1 MDFDIVIATRNRQ
14 AALRLSL
21 PLMLAQERLPGR
33 LIVVDASDDHAS
45 TRTVVEDAMNKS
57 GAPVRLDILHAPAG
71 LTLQRNRGL
80 ALVQAPVVFF
90 PDDDALWFP
99 HFAEAIMRIYER
111 DAGGTIG
118 AVGGTESAAPPDG
131 LLPGSRAPSDGLTIR
146 IPRPFERALDRF
158 EKTFFIDPFFL
169 QARILYQGKTMPQ
182 WLTEEGATPAST
194 ITGFRM
200 SFRTDLIKRTGFD
213 ETLVKYGLF
222 EDHDACMGVLAS
234 HCIVNAGKAKVFHY
248 RPPAKRADDLELGAT
263 HILNRAYILAKHA
276 PPGFDVRRPLTRY
289 VRFKLARYLLR
300 AYSGGTRRRLV
311 GAWRASRC
319 LEEICTA
326 SAPELKQ
333 RYLRMRARC
342 LGIE

>member
-14 AALRLSL
+14 AALQLSL
-21 PLMLAQERLPGR
+21 PLMLKQERLPGR
-33 LIVVDASDDHAS
+33 LVVVDASDDHGS
-45 TRTVVEDAMNKS
+45 TRTVVESTLNRS
-57 GAPVRLDILHAPAG
+57 GAPVRLDILQSPPG

-99 HFAEAIMRIYER
+99 GFSEAIMRIYER
-111 DAGGTIG
+111 DDGCVIG
-118 AVGGTESAAPPDG
+118 AVGGTESATPPDG

-146 IPRPFERALDRF
+146 IPRSLERALDRF
-158 EKTFFIDPFFL
+158 EKTLFIDPFFL
-169 QARILYQGKTMPQ
+169 EARILYQGKTMPQ

-200 SFRTDLIKRTGFD
+200 SFRTDLIKRTCFD

-222 EDHDACMGVLAS
+222 EDHDACMGILAS

-248 RPPAKRADDLELGAT
+248 RPPAKRADDLELGAI

-300 AYSGGTRRRLV
+300 AYSGSTRRRLI

-326 SAPELKQ
+326 PLGQ
-333 RYLRMRARC
+333 LPQQYVRAREKC
-342 LGIE
+342 LGEV